1 MNQPNRLRPRGD
13 IHRPSRM
20 PGHPQHR
27 QVKSAKSLAPHAV
40 QARISPKIR
49 SENCEKL
56 RSIKEVIENSEKT
69 YNQSLYGQIGAIVEI
84 ARNLEKSPDEWV
96 AFSTF
101 PVWEKLKRGR
111 PNPNKCENALRRCL
125 DFVLGFE
132 SLHQKKRA
140 SKIHCAIAGP
150 YNGGASSA
158 EIAEILKAEGG
169 IEKLAYKASKRG
181 EVALAAGAPI
191 YDEATEAA
199 VAHLCNPG
207 DGRVECRMALDVL
220 EALLGDPNLKADH
233 MLVRVNAAVMSA
245 GDTVVVRVFS
255 LSGRS
260 KAQ

>member
-1 MNQPNRLRPRGD
+1 MNQPNRLRLRGD

-56 RSIKEVIENSEKT
+56 RSIKEVIENCEKT

-84 ARNLEKSPDEWV
+84 ARNLEKFHDEWV

-132 SLHQKKRA
+132 GLHQKKRA

-150 YNGGASSA
+150 YKDGASSA

-169 IEKLAYKASKRG
+169 IEKLANKAAKHA
-181 EVALAAGAPI
+181 EAPLAANAPI
-191 YDEATEAA
+191 PDEATEAA
-199 VAHLCNPG
+199 LAHLCNL
-207 DGRVECRMALDVL
+207 DDQRVECRIAPSILK
-220 EALLGDPNLKADH
+220 ALLADPNLKADH
-233 MLVRVNAAVMSA
+233 MLVRVNVAVMSV

-255 LSGRS
+255 WSGRS